1 MKNMLSLAFL
11 AAAGGLVAWLWWPL
25 ALELLGTGIPADAD
39 DHRVSHHVWLTG
51 FIVISVVFVFLGI
64 RNIGGRDDRH

>member
-1 MKNMLSLAFL
+1 MKNMLSIAFL
-11 AAAGGLVAWLWWPL
+11 AAAGGLLAWLWWPL

-39 DHRVSHHVWLTG
+39 DHRVAHHVWLTG

>member
-51 FIVISVVFVFLGI
+51 FIAISVIFIFLGI